1 MKPIIDCQNISYY
14 YIEEEGEVIKNLN
27 LSIEVGEWVCVLGPN
42 GSGKST
48 LSKLIAG
55 IINPRQGQILIDD
68 ELMFQTNYQLR
79 RKIGMVF
86 QNPDNQFVGS
96 TVKDDIAFGLENNQI
111 PQAEMEPRIQKYSAL
126 VGMQSFLEQEP
137 QHLSGGEKQRVAIA
151 SVLALETEILLL
163 DEATSMLDPLSRH
176 EVLETIT
183 SLKKLDKTVI
193 SITHDVNEAL
203 LADRIIIMVEGQMV
217 AQGTPREIFMNP
229 ELLAKAN
236 LEVLPSIR
244 LAYELQKQNY
254 SNKEVLDYLWEY
266 PFSK

>member
-27 LSIEVGEWVCVLGPN
+27 LSIASGEWVCILGPN

-55 IINPRQGQILIDD
+55 IINPRQGQILVLD
-68 ELMFQTNYQLR
+68 EVMFQTNYKLR
-79 RKIGMVF
+79 RNIGMVF

-111 PQAEMEPRIQKYSAL
+111 PQSDMEPRIQKYAEL
-126 VGMQSFLEQEP
+126 VGMESFLEQEP

-151 SVLALETEILLL
+151 SVLALQTEILLL
-163 DEATSMLDPLSRH
+163 DEATSMLDPLSRR
-176 EVLETIT
+176 EVLETIK
-183 SLKKLDKTVI
+183 SLKKLNKTVI

-203 LADRIIIMVEGQMV
+203 LADRIIIMVEGAMI
-217 AQGTPREIFMNP
+217 AQGTPREIFTNP
-229 ELLAKAN
+229 ELLEKAN

-254 SNKEVLDYLWEY
+254 TNKEVLDYLWEY
-266 PFSK
+266 PFDK

>member
-14 YIEEEGEVIKNLN
+14 YIEEEGEVIKNLS
-27 LSIEVGEWVCVLGPN
+27 LSIAQGEWVCVLGPN

-55 IINPRQGQILIDD
+55 IISPRQGQILIHD
-68 ELMFQTNYQLR
+68 EVMFQSNYQLR
-79 RKIGMVF
+79 RNIGMVF

-111 PQAEMEPRIQKYSAL
+111 PQADMDPRIQQYAEL
-126 VGMQSFLEQEP
+126 VGMKSFLEQEP

-151 SVLALETEILLL
+151 SVLALQTEILLL
-163 DEATSMLDPLSRH
+163 DEATSMLDPMSRH
-176 EVLETIT
+176 EVLETIK
-183 SLKKLDKTVI
+183 SLRKLNKTVI

-203 LADRIIIMVEGQMV
+203 LADRIIIMVEGRMI

-229 ELLAKAN
+229 DLLAKAN

-254 SNKEVLDYLWEY
+254 SNKEVLDFLWEY
-266 PFSK
+266 PFNK